1 MHASSITL
9 FFICFSIDFILFLST
24 ELNPTLFIFYFIVFE
39 TLVIFFTLLPWTQSS
54 SYSIPCTLLWH
65 LIILFIAWMVGGAL
79 STWNQPFEVMRIEV
93 RTPPFLLPS
102 VLTHHDHC
110 IALLC
115 LALHWICYWRVF
127 AVHVISFR
135 FLLWY
140 QSLCFLLG
148 AHTESCYITPT
159 NVLASNPPLLR
170 HKQRLREGC
179 LLWI

>member
-93 RTPPFLLPS
+93 RTPPFLRTYASRSL
-102 VLTHHDHC
+102 HC
-110 IALLC
+110 IALPC
-115 LALHWICYWRVF
+115 IALNLLLTCVCCPCHFLSLFALISVALLPPRSSHWI
-127 AVHVISFR
+127 
-135 FLLWY
+135 LLHHSY
-140 QSLCFLLG
+140 
-148 AHTESCYITPT
+148 
-159 NVLASNPPLLR
+159 
-170 HKQRLREGC
+170 
-179 LLWI
+179 